1 MVLKLQQAL
10 ESPGGPP
17 KTQVAGPR
25 PECLSHRCGEEPTH
39 LVMPILW
46 GPRFETRCCGI
57 FSGREA
63 PPRTLCLT
71 SH

>member
-25 PECLSHRCGEEPTH
+25 PECLSHRCEEEPTH
-39 LVMPILW
+39 LVMLTP
-46 GPRFETRCCGI
+46 GDRASRPAAVAFSQGVRPRL
-57 FSGREA
+57 A
-63 PPRTLCLT
+63 P
-71 SH
+71 SA